1 MLGSNEHLLLT
12 TKGCIRSRV
21 VRRIPDGNQAS
32 YHAEVQGLPWDT
44 LKGSAEML
52 RNATVR
58 PGEPPR
64 PSRGRPRKDGSP
76 AQARTTTTSGQ
87 EATANKPMP
96 GSSGDQLRQP
106 TVETDVIEQNI
117 AMDAGT
123 ARVSDDRAN
132 QGVLRKDQEQGI
144 SADEQ
149 ARRRLRSKQP
159 ARRSLTDDG
168 GYEETEARSDDCG
181 DKTRDSQNGYRK
193 TRDGT
198 GAQNLFRHQD
208 IEEPRVDS
216 CIKNGGD
223 QQVERKRSC

>member
-1 MLGSNEHLLLT
+1 MEQVQAQLRACCLDVQERMKVRVIPGTQLFPWMLRHSVWTVVRYQSDQRAKQTPYERTRGCRYGSALVVSVDKLNEHLLLT

-87 EATANKPMP
+87 EATGDDPMP
-96 GSSGDQLRQP
+96 GSSGDHLRQP

-117 AMDAGT
+117 AMDA
-123 ARVSDDRAN
+123 
-132 QGVLRKDQEQGI
+132 
-144 SADEQ
+144 
-149 ARRRLRSKQP
+149 
-159 ARRSLTDDG
+159 
-168 GYEETEARSDDCG
+168 
-181 DKTRDSQNGYRK
+181 
-193 TRDGT
+193 
-198 GAQNLFRHQD
+198 
-208 IEEPRVDS
+208 
-216 CIKNGGD
+216 
-223 QQVERKRSC
+223 